1 MINQSLQQRL
11 QQKLSPQQI
20 QLVKLL
26 EVPTFALEERIKQE
40 LEENPAL
47 EITDDEDLDKDNL
60 DEKSELEDEEKDE
73 SEVGVDEVETEDYDL
88 SEYYDEDETPAYK
101 LSLKNDPNEERKDIP
116 FTSGVSFSEY
126 LISQLGLQKIS
137 DRQNKIGVYIIGNID
152 DTGYLQRELT
162 LMVNDIAFSQNITTN
177 VNELESVLYIIQ
189 ELDPPG
195 VGARNLQECLSIQLN
210 KKDDPDNDI
219 ENAKHIINKCFEEFT
234 RKHYEKICKKLN
246 LTEED
251 LKLAINQILKLNPK
265 PGNSYNES
273 SRSNQ
278 YIIPDFTITNND
290 GKLELTLNSRNA
302 PDLKINRSFNE
313 IIETYSSPERK
324 AQTQKQKDLVVFVKQ
339 KLDSAKWFIDMIKQ
353 RQNTLYSTMNAIM
366 EYQKEY
372 FMDGDETM
380 LKPMILKDI
389 AEIVK
394 LDISTISRVANSKYV
409 QTSFGTLPL
418 KSFFSESMSTD
429 SGDEV
434 SSREIKKIL
443 SDCIDEED
451 KRKPLTDDE
460 LAKILKSK
468 SFIIARRTVA
478 KYREQLGIPIAR
490 LRKKL

>member
-60 DEKSELEDEEKDE
+60 DEKGELEDEEKDE

-152 DTGYLQRELT
+152 DTGYLQRELS

-210 KKDDPDNDI
+210 KKDDPDNDV
-219 ENAKHIINKCFEEFT
+219 ENAKRIINKCFEEFT
-234 RKHYEKICKKLN
+234 RKHYEKICKKLS
-246 LTEED
+246 LSEQD
-251 LKLAINQILKLNPK
+251 LKMAINQILKLNPK

-353 RQNTLYSTMNAIM
+353 RQNTLYSTMSAIM

-372 FMDGDETM
+372 FLDGDETM

>member
-1 MINQSLQQRL
+1 MIKQSLQQKL

-47 EITDDEDLDKDNL
+47 EITDDDLDKEVIEDKDEQEE
-60 DEKSELEDEEKDE
+60 DEKEE
-73 SEVGVDEVETEDYDL
+73 SEVAVDEIETEDFDL
-88 SEYYDEDETPAYK
+88 SQYYDEDEIPAYK
-101 LSLKNDPNEERKDIP
+101 MSLKEDPNEERKDIP

-126 LISQLGLQKIS
+126 LISQLGLQKITEKE
-137 DRQNKIGVYIIGNID
+137 NKIGIYIIGNID
-152 DTGYLQRELT
+152 DTGYLQRDLN
-162 LMVNDIAFSQNITTN
+162 LMVNDISFSLNISTN
-177 VNELESVLYIIQ
+177 IKELESVLKIIQ

-210 KKDDPDNDI
+210 RKDDSERDI
-219 ENAKHIINKCFEEFT
+219 ENAQLVLDKCFEEFT

-246 LTEED
+246 ITEQE
-251 LKLAINQILKLNPK
+251 LKLAIDQILKLNPK
-265 PGNSYNES
+265 PGNAYNES
-273 SRSNQ
+273 SRANQ

-290 GKLELTLNSRNA
+290 GKLELTLNSRNS
-302 PDLKINRSFNE
+302 PDLKINKSFNE
-313 IIETYSSPERK
+313 IIETYGTPERK
-324 AQTQKQKDLVVFVKQ
+324 AKTQEQKDLVVFVKQ
-339 KLDSAKWFIDMIKQ
+339 KLESAKWFIDMIKQ
-353 RQNTLYSTMNAIM
+353 RQNTLYSTMKAIM

-372 FMDGDETM
+372 FIDGDETK

-389 AEIVK
+389 ADIVK

-434 SSREIKKIL
+434 SNREIKKIM
-443 SDCIDEED
+443 SDCIDTED
-451 KRKPLTDDE
+451 KRRPVTDE
-460 LAKILKSK
+460 ALAKILKSK
-468 SFIIARRTVA
+468 GYNIARRTVA
-478 KYREQLGIPIAR
+478 KYREQIGIPVAR